1 MNEIIKLALGFLTNV
16 TQTTD
21 EREQRRNLK
30 AFKKHRKQ
38 IYKEFK
44 KDGFTQQERESL
56 NKLDNAYVEM
66 TLQLGKF

>member
-1 MNEIIKLALGFLTNV
+1 MNEIIKLALGFLSNV

-21 EREQRRNLK
+21 EREQRRNLR
-30 AFKKHRKQ
+30 AFKKPRKK

>member
-1 MNEIIKLALGFLTNV
+1 MVPKRSQERHEAKEQRKKQQRRL
-16 TQTTD
+16 
-21 EREQRRNLK
+21 REQN
-30 AFKKHRKQ
+30 
-38 IYKEFK
+38 KEFK